1 MSWRRARRRSNL
13 SPWDCRLLRFARNDM
28 GVVPSNDPA
37 SALDHWQLGLADG
50 ERGVYNET
58 AVGVLSYSS
67 GGLTR
72 FSLKR
77 QRGFLCSSL

>member
-1 MSWRRARRRSNL
+1 
-13 SPWDCRLLRFARNDM
+13 
-28 GVVPSNDPA
+28 
-37 SALDHWQLGLADG
+37 LGLADG
-50 ERGVYNET
+50 GRGVYNET
-58 AVGVLSYSS
+58 PVGGLSYSC